1 VSELEFFTF
10 LVHFKD
16 LKNFSKSSETF
27 FNSSSLEAFVETS
40 FTHKTHPE
48 LGGQFDWVTT
58 ATSNQ

>member
-27 FNSSSLEAFVETS
+27 FNSSSFEAFVETS
-40 FTHKTHPE
+40 FTHKAHPE
-48 LGGQFDWVTT
+48 PGGQFD
-58 ATSNQ
+58 